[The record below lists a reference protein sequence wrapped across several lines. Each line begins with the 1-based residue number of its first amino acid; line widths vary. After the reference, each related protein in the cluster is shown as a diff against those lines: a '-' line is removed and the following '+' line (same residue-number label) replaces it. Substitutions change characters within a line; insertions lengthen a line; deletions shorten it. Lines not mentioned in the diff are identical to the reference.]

1 MRVHLIAIG
10 GSVMHNLALVLKEK
24 GHIVSGSDDEIFD
37 PAATNL
43 KNAGLLPA
51 EFGWFPDKITNEIDI
66 CVLGMHARKDN
77 PELYKAQELGVK
89 VVSFPEFLYQESI
102 NKQRVVVGGSHGK
115 TTVTSIIIHVLNK
128 TGKNPDYMVGAAI
141 KGYNRPMKLTKE
153 ANIMVFEGDE
163 YLSSPLDNT
172 PKFLHYHH
180 HIGIITGI
188 AWDHIN
194 VFPTFEEYQ
203 KQFELFIK
211 QSPKAGILIYNED
224 DKIVKKLVKDAHL
237 SSDIS
242 QIPYSKVKHKTDK
255 GITYLKCNDEW
266 FESPIFGDHNLLNIS
281 AALHA
286 CMKLGVSENEFMEAF
301 KSFKGASMRMEKIAE
316 MGATKVFRDFAHAP
330 SKVEATVLAVK
341 KQFPK
346 QKLVACMELRT
357 YSSLNEKFLAQYK
370 HTMKHADVAIVYFN
384 PQNIRLKRL
393 EPFNDIMVR
402 EAFAD
407 KNLEV
412 FTDAV
417 QLERF
422 ILSQS
427 WKDANLLMMSSGDF
441 GGIDLKKLCEEIGK
455 K

>member
-1 MRVHLIAIG
+1 
-10 GSVMHNLALVLKEK
+10 
-24 GHIVSGSDDEIFD
+24 
-37 PAATNL
+37 
-43 KNAGLLPA
+43 
-51 EFGWFPDKITNEIDI
+51 
-66 CVLGMHARKDN
+66 
-77 PELYKAQELGVK
+77 
-89 VVSFPEFLYQESI
+89 
-102 NKQRVVVGGSHGK
+102 
-115 TTVTSIIIHVLNK
+115 
-128 TGKNPDYMVGAAI
+128 
-141 KGYNRPMKLTKE
+141 
-153 ANIMVFEGDE
+153 
-163 YLSSPLDNT
+163 
-172 PKFLHYHH
+172 
-180 HIGIITGI
+180 
-188 AWDHIN
+188 
-194 VFPTFEEYQ
+194 
-203 KQFELFIK
+203 
-211 QSPKAGILIYNED
+211 
-224 DKIVKKLVKDAHL
+224 
-237 SSDIS
+237 
-242 QIPYSKVKHKTDK
+242 
-255 GITYLKCNDEW
+255 
-266 FESPIFGDHNLLNIS
+266 
-281 AALHA
+281 
-286 CMKLGVSENEFMEAF
+286 
-301 KSFKGASMRMEKIAE
+301 